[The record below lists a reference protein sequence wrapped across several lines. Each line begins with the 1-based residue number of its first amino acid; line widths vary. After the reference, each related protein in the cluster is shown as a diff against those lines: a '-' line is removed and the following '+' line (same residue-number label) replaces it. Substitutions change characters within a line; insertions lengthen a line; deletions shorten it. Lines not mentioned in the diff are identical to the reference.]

1 MADRL
6 DDDSISFEALSAMAD
21 NEATE
26 REVNR
31 ACAAWREQPAARD
44 RWNSYHL
51 IGDVMRSDGLA
62 RAASSD
68 ADFLAAVRGRL
79 EQEPVVLA
87 PSALHVPSVA
97 LAPAAANMLAPISLD
112 AARELRHR
120 RWAGPVSVAAGFVL
134 VLSALVSTFNN
145 GGLAPSGQGVPVAL
159 APVPAGNVSLAQGFS
174 GQDVNLPTTMAAGL
188 SPDAPGSHQLV
199 SGAPSFNENA
209 KGNRVGYLVFMRDD
223 QLDQLMAAQREQA
236 ASRSL
241 TSPQGASLQSVSL
254 NGTAP

>member
-6 DDDSISFEALSAMAD
+6 SDDSISFEALSAMAD

-26 REVNR
+26 REINR
-31 ACAAWREQPAARD
+31 ACEAWREQPSARE

-51 IGDVMRSDGLA
+51 IGDVMRSEGLA
-62 RAASSD
+62 RSASSD
-68 ADFLAAVRGRL
+68 ADFLAGIRGRL
-79 EQEPVVLA
+79 AQEPVVLA
-87 PSALHVPSVA
+87 PAALTV
-97 LAPAAANMLAPISLD
+97 PAAAQVPAAVVTPAPISLD

-134 VLSALVSTFNN
+134 VLSALVSTLNN
-145 GGLAPSGQGVPVAL
+145 GGLAPSGQGLPVAQ
-159 APVPAGNVSLAQGFS
+159 APVQAGNVSLAQGFT

-223 QLDQLMAAQREQA
+223 QLDQLMAAQREHA

-241 TSPQGASLQSVSL
+241 ASPQAAALQSVSF
-254 NGTAP
+254 NGSAP